1 MRVSL
6 IKNNKINNITLPND
20 PSGIYWITDFD
31 EDGHEQ
37 NQ

>member
-20 PSGIYWITDFD
+20 PSGIYWITDPSLTVS
-31 EDGHEQ
+31 
-37 NQ
+37 N